1 MWETKTVHTIE
12 YHEFDKLVK
21 DNLGIDYEIVADEE
35 LHNDMTWDL
44 GTIPDK
50 YWKEYNEKEL
60 AKVLAGTRTMYTSH
74 LLAQALW
81 LRGVIPP
88 GNWQVTVC
96 W

>member
-21 DNLGIDYEIVADEE
+21 EHLGIDYEIVADEE
-35 LHNDMTWDL
+35 LRNDMTHNL
-44 GTIPDK
+44 GLVPSK
-50 YWKEYNEKEL
+50 YWSEYDEREL
-60 AKVLAGTRTMYTSH
+60 AKVLAGERKMYTSH
-74 LLAQALW
+74 FMAHELVK
-81 LRGVIPP
+81 RGILPP